1 MRRSA
6 TVEHWYERNHV
17 RSPKSARATTARRQ
31 AMRRV
36 GQRPSRH
43 MVRHYRRQKT
53 VSWRQVVG
61 IILLGLLTIPVSMA
75 VAIYI

>member
-1 MRRSA
+1 MDHAGCRLAAKQQVKGCAHISG
-6 TVEHWYERNHV
+6 TH
-17 RSPKSARATTARRQ
+17 RQ

-53 VSWRQVVG
+53 VSWRQVVR

>member
-1 MRRSA
+1 
-6 TVEHWYERNHV
+6 
-17 RSPKSARATTARRQ
+17 
-31 AMRRV
+31 
-36 GQRPSRH
+36 